1 MYLTI
6 KFVADGMMEPRI
18 LAVCNLSIKTD
29 EPEIVKR
36 AYHDTILETY
46 TKDFAG
52 NAADLLAAVSY
63 KVMQQHPSAALVSV
77 NDNVLL
83 GRRTGIFWK
92 RNRKKWKKGF
102 ERQSSF

>member
-1 MYLTI
+1 MQLTI
-6 KFVADGMMEPRI
+6 KFVADGRMEPRI

-83 GRRTGIFWK
+83 ADNNNVLIIPLK
-92 RNRKKWKKGF
+92 KKGTYHV
-102 ERQSSF
+102 EYNQ

>member
-6 KFVADGMMEPRI
+6 KFTEDDMREPRL
-18 LAVCNLSIKTD
+18 LALCNLSIKTD

-52 NAADLLAAVSY
+52 NAADLLAVVSY
-63 KVMQQHPSAALVSV
+63 KVMQQHPSAALISV
-77 NDNVLL
+77 NDNALLADNNNVLIIPL
-83 GRRTGIFWK
+83 K
-92 RNRKKWKKGF
+92 KKGTYHV
-102 ERQSSF
+102 EYNQ

>member
-63 KVMQQHPSAALVSV
+63 KVKHPSAALVSV

-83 GRRTGIFWK
+83 ADNNNVLIIPLK
-92 RNRKKWKKGF
+92 KKGTYHV
-102 ERQSSF
+102 EYNQ

>member
-52 NAADLLAAVSY
+52 NAADLLPTCWRPCRTKSCSSIRQLRWFPLTT
-63 KVMQQHPSAALVSV
+63 MFC
-77 NDNVLL
+77 LL
-83 GRRTGIFWK
+83 TTIMF
-92 RNRKKWKKGF
+92 
-102 ERQSSF
+102 

>member
-63 KVMQQHPSAALVSV
+63 KVMQRQLRWFPLTTMFC
-77 NDNVLL
+77 LL
-83 GRRTGIFWK
+83 TTIMF
-92 RNRKKWKKGF
+92 
-102 ERQSSF
+102 

>member
-46 TKDFAG
+46 T
-52 NAADLLAAVSY
+52 NS
-63 KVMQQHPSAALVSV
+63 SAALVSV

-83 GRRTGIFWK
+83 ADNNNVLIIPLK
-92 RNRKKWKKGF
+92 KKGTYHV
-102 ERQSSF
+102 EYNQ

>member
-36 AYHDTILETY
+36 AYHDTILET
-46 TKDFAG
+46 A
-52 NAADLLAAVSY
+52 
-63 KVMQQHPSAALVSV
+63 
-77 NDNVLL
+77 
-83 GRRTGIFWK
+83 
-92 RNRKKWKKGF
+92 
-102 ERQSSF
+102 